1 MTTIHSISVE
11 VRAAIKDGYRLKVS
25 VLDLGLYIDGFR
37 AVRSDRNMSGW
48 WVQPPATNVKG
59 KWLTTPEFDKSCT
72 LWQEI
77 EQACLEAVKEAERS
91 DDGTDAAATA
101 EPPTEPGNSPQQL
114 FPGSQEYGTRQ
125 QFKRYH
131 E

>member
-1 MTTIHSISVE
+1 MTIHSISVE

-77 EQACLEAVKEAERS
+77 EQACLEAVREAERN
-91 DDGTDAAATA
+91 DDTDAAIAP
-101 EPPTEPGNSPQQL
+101 PPTEPSNSPQGL
-114 FPGSQEYGTRQ
+114 FPASQDYSTRQ
-125 QFKRYH
+125 QPRGYH
-131 E
+131 Q

>member
-1 MTTIHSISVE
+1 MTIHSISAE

-48 WVQPPATNVKG
+48 WVQSPAVNVKG
-59 KWLTTPEFDKSCT
+59 KWLYTPEFDKSYT

-77 EQACLEAVKEAERS
+77 EQACVETVKEAERTGG
-91 DDGTDAAATA
+91 DTGTVAAT
-101 EPPTEPGNSPQQL
+101 EPPNEPNSSPQRL
-114 FPGSQEYGTRQ
+114 FPGSQDYSTNPKFRG
-125 QFKRYH
+125 YH
-131 E
+131 Q